1 MRHQNNKINI
11 LCLGKNDFNNSLN
24 ELKEHLNFNLSFSKD
39 NKINGNDSNFDA
51 VLIHEGVLADKS
63 VSKSLNKVNII
74 KMLISKPENSS
85 DFTYDEK
92 IDLPISINELNKKVV
107 ELNTKKEFSLNS
119 SIKIKNYILDK
130 NEKKLKKDNVSIIVT
145 EKEIQLLELLF
156 SKKKPLKKKYILEQV
171 WKYSSEADTHTVETH
186 IYRLR
191 KKIINKFQDDNFIL
205 NNKEGY
211 LI

>member
-11 LCLGKNDFNNSLN
+11 LCLGKNDFNNSLH

-85 DFTYDEK
+85 NFTYDEK

>member
-1 MRHQNNKINI
+1 MHYQDKKINI
-11 LCLGKNDFNNSLN
+11 LCFADDDFNNSLD

-85 DFTYDEK
+85 NFTYDEK

-130 NEKKLKKDNVSIIVT
+130 NEKKLKKDNVSIVVT

>member
-1 MRHQNNKINI
+1 MHHTNNKIET
-11 LCLGKNDFNNSLN
+11 LCLGANDFNNSLN
-24 ELKEHLNFNLSFSKD
+24 ELKEHLSFNLSFLKGNNIDNSCDKFDLILIDESILKDKNVSKSI
-39 NKINGNDSNFDA
+39 NKINSTK
-51 VLIHEGVLADKS
+51 I
-63 VSKSLNKVNII
+63 
-74 KMLISKPENSS
+74 LISKSKSS
-85 DFTYDEK
+85 SNFEYDEK
-92 IDLPISINELNKKVV
+92 INLPVDINELNKKVI
-107 ELNTKKEFSLNS
+107 ELNTKKRFSLNS
-119 SIKIKNYILDK
+119 SIQIKNYVLDK